1 MLEFPAASE
10 GVVSLFREG
19 KFGLSFSGKF
29 YIKMENTEAGDPRK
43 VEYYRNFFFFFLRLS
58 LSLWPRL
65 LSTWDLVS
73 VSGVMGLHTCFMV
86 LSFKEPLDSGRRI
99 GEFGFYP

>member
-1 MLEFPAASE
+1 MLEFPAAPE

-29 YIKMENTEAGDPRK
+29 YIKMENTEAGDLRK
-43 VEYYRNFFFFFLRLS
+43 VEYHRNFFFLRLS

-73 VSGVMGLHTCFMV
+73 TS
-86 LSFKEPLDSGRRI
+86 
-99 GEFGFYP
+99 

>member
-1 MLEFPAASE
+1 MLEFPAALE

-43 VEYYRNFFFFFLRLS
+43 VEYHRNFFFETKS
-58 LSLWPRL
+58 LSMAHAALNLGSCLNIR
-65 LSTWDLVS
+65 SDRVTY
-73 VSGVMGLHTCFMV
+73 MLH
-86 LSFKEPLDSGRRI
+86 GA
-99 GEFGFYP
+99 

>member
-43 VEYYRNFFFFFLRLS
+43 VEYYRNFFFFETKS
-58 LSLWPRL
+58 LSMAQAALNL
-65 LSTWDLVS
+65 GSCLSIRSD
-73 VSGVMGLHTCFMV
+73 GVTYMLH
-86 LSFKEPLDSGRRI
+86 GA
-99 GEFGFYP
+99 

>member
-1 MLEFPAASE
+1 MLEFPAAPE

-19 KFGLSFSGKF
+19 KIGLSFSGKF
-29 YIKMENTEAGDPRK
+29 YIKTENTEAGDPRK
-43 VEYYRNFFFFFLRLS
+43 VEYHRNFFLRLS

-73 VSGVMGLHTCFMV
+73 ISRVMGLHTCFMV